1 MEAAKN
7 GDVPEAEH
15 FEVCQEWGVRDQALH
30 NVIKIEKYREV
41 SWYVCVYGVLQK
53 LGEGG
58 AVVQLQDSGDCQT
71 IVSLESCYNQLN
83 LIYL

>member
-1 MEAAKN
+1 MLKSVKN
-7 GDVPEAEH
+7 K
-15 FEVCQEWGVRDQALH
+15 GVRDQALH
-30 NVIKIEKYREV
+30 NVIKIEKSREV

-58 AVVQLQDSGDCQT
+58 AVVQLQDSGDSQT